1 MKMTRFIALAF
12 MTMVGVSALQ
22 AKDPVNLIPN
32 GATIFIEPNEGFEQY
47 MRAAF
52 QKKEVPLTV
61 VIDKEKADFIMTTT
75 MTRGEKPGWSEAI
88 FLGKR
93 NANEDASVTIVEAK
107 TSAVRFAYS
116 VHKYNAVNG
125 QQSTAE
131 SVAKNVKNQVAKTRQ

>member
-1 MKMTRFIALAF
+1 
-12 MTMVGVSALQ
+12 
-22 AKDPVNLIPN
+22 
-32 GATIFIEPNEGFEQY
+32 

-61 VIDKEKADFIMTTT
+61 VLDRERADFIMTTT
-75 MTRGEKPGWSEAI
+75 LKRGDKPGWSESI

-93 NANEDASVTIVEAK
+93 NANEDASVTIVDAK

-131 SVAKNVKNQVAKTRQ
+131 SVAKNVKNQVAKIRK